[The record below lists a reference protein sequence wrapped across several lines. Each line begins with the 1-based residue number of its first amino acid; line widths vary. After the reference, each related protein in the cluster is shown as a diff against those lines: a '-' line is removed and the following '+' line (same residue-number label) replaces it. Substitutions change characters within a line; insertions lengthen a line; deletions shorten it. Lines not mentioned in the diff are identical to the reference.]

1 MSMKTAI
8 CRLIDM
14 GAQFAAVPKELKS
27 LSRWVGFLMTPAK
40 NGRTTK
46 KPIDP
51 QTLHGASSTDPA
63 TWGSFDQA
71 LSIVGRQ
78 CSVGQDSG
86 TVSGIGFVLAPPY
99 CGIDIDHCI
108 DPETGE
114 INAKAFV
121 IVKEMDSYTE
131 YSPSGTGLH
140 IIYKGKA
147 HGDWKRK
154 KTDALGE
161 GIDLEMYQ
169 NGRYFTVTGNAFG
182 DVKAVEYRDNEA
194 EKVHNSFMQCAVS
207 KEQCAVKKPSL
218 SMSDDE
224 ILALARNSRNGM
236 LFSELYSGN
245 WQGHYGSQSEADMA
259 LCSIL
264 AFWFRKDAA
273 KMDAVFRR
281 SGLMREKWD
290 RKTGTSTYGELTV
303 SNAINRCTDVYDPQ
317 TQAKSDYS
325 ISIKG
330 STAAKPQKVY
340 TMDDTGNAQR
350 LKDMFGEK
358 IRYNYHD
365 KKWIIY
371 DGVKWSTD
379 MTGIIWR
386 LIDVCSETMKKER
399 SYYENYD
406 AENGTDLLTQF
417 DKHVKKC
424 RSNNAKRALE
434 KEEQHLVS
442 VTPGA
447 LDRHRNKLNTPSGI
461 VDLKSFEITPNDPK
475 AFFTKASGVKYVPA
489 AECPQ
494 WEKFIDDIMGGDR
507 ELIHYLQK
515 AAGYSLSGFTD
526 EQCAFFCYGTGR
538 NGKTTFLDVI
548 RCIAGDYAS
557 NIQPETLMVRS
568 AGSAANSDIAR
579 LKGARFVTSVEPNE
593 GMRLNEGLLKQITG
607 DDMITARKL
616 YGDEFEF
623 RPEFKLWMATNHKP
637 MIRGTDTGIW
647 RRIHLIPFTVQI
659 PEERI
664 DRKLKDKLM
673 QEAEGILAWCMR
685 GLDDYNREGLKKPL
699 AVINAIE
706 AYRTEMD
713 VISRFLEECT
723 VPAPC
728 RCVKAKELYD
738 VYSRWCESNG
748 EYKLTNTK
756 FGIEITKHYEKKKNN
771 VGIVYVGM
779 DFSDDYRPYNI
790 SVKE

>member
-14 GAQFAAVPKELKS
+14 GAHFFAVPEELRS
-27 LSRWVGFLMTPAK
+27 LPRWVGFLATLGK
-40 NGRTTK
+40 NGKKTK
-46 KPIDP
+46 KPGDP
-51 QTLHGASSTDPA
+51 QTLYGASSTDPQ
-63 TWGSFDQA
+63 TWGTFEQA
-71 LSIVGRQ
+71 LSVVGRQ
-78 CSVGQDSG
+78 CRVGQDNG

-108 DPETGE
+108 DTETGE
-114 INAKAFV
+114 IHSKALE
-121 IVKEMDSYTE
+121 IVTKMDSYTE

-154 KTDALGE
+154 KADALGE

-169 NGRYFTVTGNAFG
+169 QGRYFTVTGNIFG
-182 DVKAVEYRDNEA
+182 DAKTVQYRDNEA
-194 EKVHNSFMQCAVS
+194 ETVHNRFMQVKTS
-207 KEQCAVKKPSL
+207 NTQSTVKKPAL
-218 SMSDDE
+218 SMPDDD
-224 ILALARNSRNGM
+224 ILDLARNSRNGM
-236 LFSELYSGN
+236 LFSELYAGT

-259 LCSIL
+259 LCSML
-264 AFWFRKDAA
+264 AFWFRKDAGRIDSA
-273 KMDAVFRR
+273 FRR

-290 RKTGTSTYGELTV
+290 RKTGGSTYGEITV

-317 TQAKSDYS
+317 MQVKSNYS
-325 ISIKG
+325 ISITG
-330 STAAKPQKVY
+330 SGKPLKVY

-350 LKDMFGEK
+350 LKDMFGDR
-358 IRYNYHD
+358 IRYNYND
-365 KKWIIY
+365 KKWLIY
-371 DGVKWSTD
+371 DGCKWSTD
-379 MTGIIWR
+379 ITGIIWT
-386 LIDVCSETMKKER
+386 LIDMCSESMKKER

-406 AENGTDLLTQF
+406 AENGTDMLKQF
-417 DKHVKKC
+417 DKYVKKC

-434 KEEQHLVS
+434 KEEQHHTAI
-442 VTPGA
+442 TPSA
-447 LDRHRNKLNTPSGI
+447 LDRHREKLNTPAGI
-461 VDLKSFEITPNDPK
+461 VDLQSFEVTPNDPK
-475 AFFTKASGVKYVPA
+475 AFFTKAAGAKYSPDA
-489 AECPQ
+489 QCPQ
-494 WEKFIDDIMGGDR
+494 WEKFINDIMGGDR
-507 ELIHYLQK
+507 ELIHYVQK

-557 NIQPETLMVRS
+557 NIQPETLMVRNAS
-568 AGSAANSDIAR
+568 SAANSDIAR

-673 QEAEGILAWCMR
+673 KEAEGILAWCLR
-685 GLDDYNREGLKKPL
+685 GLDAYNREGLKKPA
-699 AVINAIE
+699 AVINAID

-713 VISRFLEECT
+713 VISRFLDECT
-723 VPAPC
+723 LFSPC

-756 FGIEITKHYEKKKNN
+756 FGVVITKKFEKKKMT
-771 VGIVYVGM
+771 GGWYYSGL
-779 DFSDDYRPYNI
+779 DFSDEYRPINI
-790 SVKE
+790 SIKE

>member
-1 MSMKTAI
+1 MYKKI
-8 CRLIDM
+8 PDEIR
-14 GAQFAAVPKELKS
+14 S
-27 LSRWVGFLMTPAK
+27 LHQWVGFSAALGK

-46 KPIDP
+46 KPVDP
-51 QTLHGASSTDPA
+51 QTLYGASSTNPA

-71 LSIVGRQ
+71 LSVVGRQ
-78 CSVGQDSG
+78 CRVGQDSG
-86 TVSGIGFVLAPPY
+86 TVNGIGFVFAPPY

-108 DPETGE
+108 DKGTGE
-114 INAKAFV
+114 VNPQALE
-121 IVKEMDSYTE
+121 IVRAMDSYTE
-131 YSPSGTGLH
+131 ISPSGTGLH
-140 IIYKGKA
+140 IIYKGQV
-147 HGDWKRK
+147 HSDWKRK
-154 KTDALGE
+154 KADALGD

-169 NGRYFTVTGNAFG
+169 HGRYFTVTGNAFG
-182 DVKAVEYRDNEA
+182 DAKTVEYRDDEA
-194 EKVHNSFMQCAVS
+194 EAIHNRFMQRTVS
-207 KEQCAVKKPSL
+207 NTQRTARKPAL
-218 SMSDDE
+218 SISDDD
-224 ILALARNSRNGM
+224 ILDLARNSRNGM
-236 LFSELYSGN
+236 LFSELYAGV
-245 WQGHYGSQSEADMA
+245 WQGHYGTQSEADMA
-259 LCSIL
+259 LCSML

-273 KMDAVFRR
+273 KIDTAFRR

-303 SNAINRCTDVYDPQ
+303 SNAINRCTDVYEPQ
-317 TQAKSDYS
+317 MQVKSDYS
-325 ISIKG
+325 ISITG
-330 STAAKPQKVY
+330 STAKPLKIY
-340 TMDDTGNAQR
+340 TMDDTGSAQR
-350 LKDMFGEK
+350 MRDMCGER
-358 IRYNYHD
+358 IRYNYTD
-365 KKWIIY
+365 KRWLIY
-371 DGVKWSTD
+371 DGIKWNAD
-379 MTGIIWR
+379 IIGAIWT
-386 LIDVCSETMKKER
+386 LIDMCVETMQKER
-399 SYYENYD
+399 SYYEKYD
-406 AENGTDLLTQF
+406 AENGTEMLKLF
-417 DKHVKKC
+417 DRHVKKC
-424 RSNNAKRALE
+424 RSNNAKKALE

-447 LDRHRNKLNTPSGI
+447 LDRHREKLNTPSGI
-461 VDLKSFEITPNDPK
+461 VDLKTLYVKPNDPNEY
-475 AFFTKASGVKYVPA
+475 FTKSTGTKYSPEA
-489 AECPQ
+489 KCPQ

-507 ELIHYLQK
+507 ELVHYVQK

-568 AGSAANSDIAR
+568 TGSAANSDIAR

-659 PEERI
+659 PEERV
-664 DRKLKDKLM
+664 DRKLKDKLL
-673 QEAEGILAWCMR
+673 QEAEGILAWCLR
-685 GLDDYNREGLKKPL
+685 GLDMYNREGLKKPS
-699 AVINAIE
+699 AVIHAIE

-713 VISRFLEECT
+713 VISRFLDECT
-723 VPAPC
+723 VPASC
-728 RCVKAKELYD
+728 RCVKARELYN
-738 VYSRWCESNG
+738 VYSQWCESNG

-771 VGIVYVGM
+771 SGLVYAGV
-779 DFSDDYRPYNI
+779 DFSDDYKPYNI

>member
-1 MSMKTAI
+1 MMSVNYN
-8 CRLIDM
+8 
-14 GAQFAAVPKELKS
+14 AVPEELKS
-27 LSRWVGFLMTPAK
+27 LPQWVGFLMTSAK

-46 KPIDP
+46 KPVDP
-51 QTLHGASSTDPA
+51 QTLYGASSTNPA

-71 LSIVGRQ
+71 LSVVGRQ
-78 CSVGQDSG
+78 CRVGQDSG
-86 TVSGIGFVLAPPY
+86 TVNGIGFVFAPPY

-108 DPETGE
+108 DKDTGE
-114 INAKAFV
+114 VNPQALE
-121 IVKEMDSYTE
+121 IVRAMDSYTE

-140 IIYKGKA
+140 IIYKGSV
-147 HGDWKRK
+147 HSDWKRK
-154 KTDALGE
+154 KADALGD

-169 NGRYFTVTGNAFG
+169 HGRYFTVTGNAFG
-182 DVKAVEYRDNEA
+182 SPKAVEYRENEA
-194 EKVHNSFMQCAVS
+194 ATIQKRFMQCAVS
-207 KEQCAVKKPSL
+207 KEQCAVKKPAL

-224 ILALARNSRNGM
+224 ILAIARNSRSGM

-259 LCSIL
+259 LCSML
-264 AFWFRKDAA
+264 AFWLRKDAGRIDTA
-273 KMDAVFRR
+273 FRR

-303 SNAINRCTDVYDPQ
+303 SNAINRCTDVYEPQ
-317 TQAKSDYS
+317 MQVKSDYS
-325 ISIKG
+325 ISITG
-330 STAAKPQKVY
+330 SGKPLKVY

-350 LKDMFGEK
+350 LKDMFGDR
-358 IRYNYHD
+358 IRYNYSD
-365 KKWIIY
+365 KKWLIY
-371 DGVKWSTD
+371 DGCKWSTD
-379 MTGIIWR
+379 MTGIIWS
-386 LIDVCSETMKKER
+386 LIDMCSESMKKER

-406 AENGTDLLTQF
+406 AENGTDMLKQF
-417 DKHVKKC
+417 DKHVNKC
-424 RSNNAKRALE
+424 RSNNAKKALE

-447 LDRHRNKLNTPSGI
+447 LDRHREKLNTPSGI
-461 VDLKSFEITPNDPK
+461 VDLKSFEVVPNDPK
-475 AFFTKASGVKYVPA
+475 AFFTKAAGVKYSPDA
-489 AECPQ
+489 KCPQ
-494 WEKFIDDIMGGDR
+494 WEEFIDDIMGGDQ
-507 ELIHYLQK
+507 ELVHYVQK

-568 AGSAANSDIAR
+568 TGSAANSDIAR

-637 MIRGTDTGIW
+637 TIRGTDTGIW

-673 QEAEGILAWCMR
+673 QEAEGIFAWCMR
-685 GLDDYNREGLKKPL
+685 GLDIYNREGLKKPA
-699 AVINAIE
+699 AVINAID

-713 VISRFLEECT
+713 VISRFLDECT
-723 VPAPC
+723 LPASC
-728 RCVKAKELYD
+728 YCVKAKELYN
-738 VYSRWCESNG
+738 VYSQWCESNG

-756 FGIEITKHYEKKKNN
+756 FGVEITKKFEKRKLTD
-771 VGIVYVGM
+771 GWYYSGL
-779 DFSDDYRPYNI
+779 DFNDDYRPFNI
-790 SVKE
+790 SIKE